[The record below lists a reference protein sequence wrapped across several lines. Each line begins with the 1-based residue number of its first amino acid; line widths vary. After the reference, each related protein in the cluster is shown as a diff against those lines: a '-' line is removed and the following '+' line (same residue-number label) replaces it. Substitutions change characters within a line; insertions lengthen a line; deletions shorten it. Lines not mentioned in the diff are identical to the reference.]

1 MGHDINKLAE
11 VDVRKVAKRLVSAEA
26 PCSAELGKFMD
37 CMKVGALRGPALSRQ
52 TPVFAALAHAAHN
65 AAARHIH
72 RVVSDCNWVLRMQR
86 HPQDPESL
94 CAAERAALV
103 ACAGRQ
109 TRGARDTGVEKR
121 RLARQL
127 QVGHAVG

>member
-1 MGHDINKLAE
+1 MGHDINKLVE

-37 CMKVGALRGPALSRQ
+37 CMK
-52 TPVFAALAHAAHN
+52 
-65 AAARHIH
+65 
-72 RVVSDCNWVLRMQR
+72 R

-109 TRGARDTGVEKR
+109 TRGARDMGAEKR

-127 QVGHAVG
+127 QNVVSSWKRFGY